1 MSTFQEVDDTTLV
14 TLIDQAQRRIVLLA
28 PGVFAVVAQA
38 LGRRLAAS
46 ARPQVTVIIDPE
58 EDVCRIGYGDA
69 AGLELLSR
77 LATEHGF
84 ALMAQPGLRVGVLLV
99 DDVTLVWSPT
109 PRSVEAAPRPTHP
122 ASPARAPNGVILGV
136 DPGEQLARAVAAS
149 EPPALPLAA
158 AETGMILG
166 ADPGEPLARAGA
178 TPEPPTL
185 PPAAEIGVRAVTP
198 AQVRQTLEALDKNP
212 PIPVDLA
219 CITRVFST
227 KLQFVEF
234 KVTGG
239 RFSKRELKVANQYMN
254 ADIQGELKGLIES
267 RLRAFGDYRDEE
279 VEVPAFNQGEEV
291 FDRHQNRLME
301 KVSEASLHRQ
311 RIALERRFLYT
322 IPGFGRLMAK
332 DDKGEFEKLVSAFR
346 LQLEAHSQGIR
357 QHLAAQADKI
367 IAEAAT
373 LIQARATRTG
383 LTLALDDLTEEI
395 RAGLSR
401 ARDEAPEVKL
411 IFKDVTYEQTKNPA
425 FRAKVNKALP
435 AAKRKQLGTWN
446 QDFDAAKAATPGPQA
461 QSSLFD
467 V

>member
-46 ARPQVTVIIDPE
+46 ARLQVTVIIDPE

-69 AGLELLSR
+69 VGLELLSR
-77 LATEHGF
+77 LASEYGF

-109 PRSVEAAPRPTHP
+109 PRSVEAAPRAPHP
-122 ASPARAPNGVILGV
+122 ASAARAPNGVILGA
-136 DPGEQLARAVAAS
+136 DPGAQLARAVAAP
-149 EPPALPLAA
+149 ETPTLTPA
-158 AETGMILG
+158 AETGVILG
-166 ADPGEPLARAGA
+166 ANPGEQQARAGA
-178 TPEPPTL
+178 AHEPPTPL
-185 PPAAEIGVRAVTP
+185 PAAEIGVRAVTP
-198 AQVRQTLEALDKNP
+198 AQVRQTLEALNKNP

-239 RFSKRELKVANQYMN
+239 RFSKRELKVANNYMN

-279 VEVPAFNQGEEV
+279 VAVPAFNQGEEV
-291 FDRHQNRLME
+291 FDRHQNRLTE

-332 DDKGEFEKLVSAFR
+332 DDKGEFEKLVTAFR
-346 LQLEAHSQGIR
+346 KQLEAHSHGIR
-357 QHLAAQADKI
+357 QHLATQVDKI
-367 IAEAAT
+367 IAEAVA
-373 LIQARATRTG
+373 LIQERAARTG
-383 LTLALDDLTEEI
+383 LTMEVDDLKEEI

-401 ARDEAPEVKL
+401 AQDEAPEVKL

-435 AAKRKQLGTWN
+435 AAKRKQLGNWN
-446 QDFDAAKAATPGPQA
+446 QDFEAAKAVTPGPQA
-461 QSSLFD
+461 QPGLFN